1 VDVAYDVAAGSHV
14 ALVGLRL
21 GDVDNH
27 VEEVCFAVLAAEVLG
42 LSVRAA
48 SLSR

>member
-21 GDVDNH
+21 GDVDNT
-27 VEEVCFAVLAAEVLG
+27 VEQVCLAMLAAKVLCYV
-42 LSVRAA
+42 S
-48 SLSR
+48 